1 MQYLF
6 MAFGVVWLLVTIYL
20 LFLVTQQRKLETEL
34 DSLKETIEQKTRN

>member
-20 LFLVTQQRKLETEL
+20 LFLVAQQRKLETEMA
-34 DSLKETIEQKTRN
+34 SLKETLEQKTRK

>member
-1 MQYLF
+1 

-20 LFLVTQQRKLETEL
+20 FFLVTQQRKLETEL

>member
-20 LFLVTQQRKLETEL
+20 LFLVAQQRKLETEL

>member
-6 MAFGVVWLLVTIYL
+6 MAFGAVWLVVTIYL
-20 LFLVTQQRKLETEL
+20 LFLVAQQRKLETEL